1 MEKSFF
7 QTAHIR
13 VLSALTLL
21 MVVIALGSYATLNF
35 EKVDFIN
42 PTPATISVSGEGEVL
57 AVPDVGQFSF
67 SVNAKADDAAA
78 AQEESGTKINTILAY
93 LTEQGIEDKDIKTQ
107 NYNLYP
113 QYRYEERICPAVNS
127 YCPPGE
133 RVADGFEVSQTVS
146 VKIRQ
151 TDTSGAVI
159 AGVGERGATNISGL
173 NFMVDDTDALKAD
186 ARAKA
191 ITDAQAK
198 AQVLAQQL
206 GVEIVRMSSYSEG
219 GGSYLP
225 YYNERAMSLSSMDA
239 AEESFGGADMPV
251 GEDST
256 TVNVNMTY
264 EVKWTKA

>member
-7 QTAHIR
+7 QTAYIR

-21 MVVIALGSYATLNF
+21 MLLIALGSYATLNL

-42 PTPATISVSGEGEVL
+42 PAPATISVSGEGEVL
-57 AVPDVGQFSF
+57 AVPDIGQFSF
-67 SVNAKADDAAA
+67 SVNATADDATV
-78 AQEESGTKINTILAY
+78 AQEESGTKINTIVAY

-113 QYRYEERICPAVNS
+113 QYRYEERICPAGNS

-151 TDTSGAVI
+151 TDTAGAVI

-173 NFMVDDTDALKAD
+173 SFTVDDTDALKAD
-186 ARAKA
+186 ARAEA
-191 ITDAQAK
+191 IKDAQDK
-198 AQVLAQQL
+198 AAVLAQQL
-206 GVEIVRMSSYSEG
+206 GVQIVRMVNYSQEG
-219 GGSYLP
+219 GNYQP
-225 YYNERAMSLSSMDA
+225 YYKERTMNYAMDEA
-239 AEESFGGADMPV
+239 GAFEGAEMPV
-251 GEDST
+251 GEEST
-256 TVNVNMTY
+256 TVQVNITY
-264 EVKWTKA
+264 EVK

>member
-7 QTAHIR
+7 QTAYFR
-13 VLSALTLL
+13 ALSALTLL
-21 MVVIALGSYATLNF
+21 MLLIALGSYATLNF

-42 PTPATISVSGEGEVL
+42 PMPATISVSGEGEVL

-67 SVNAKADDAAA
+67 SVNATADDAAT

-93 LTEQGIEDKDIKTQ
+93 LTDQGIADKDIKTQ

-113 QYRYEERICPAVNS
+113 QYRYEERICVAGNS

-173 NFMVDDTDALKAD
+173 NFTIDDTDALKAD
-186 ARAKA
+186 ARAQA
-191 ITDAQAK
+191 IKDAQEK
-198 AQVLAQQL
+198 AEVLAQQL
-206 GVEIVRMSSYSEG
+206 GVQIVRMSYYSEDG
-219 GGSYLP
+219 GNYQP
-225 YYNERAMSLSSMDA
+225 YYKEQSMNYAMEDASSF
-239 AEESFGGADMPV
+239 EGADMPV

-256 TVNVNMTY
+256 TVQVNITY
-264 EVKWTKA
+264 EVK